1 MLKQLAKDY
10 SFLNIQKIEENTD
23 ENIAK
28 ELESRYQYVSEN
40 PENGKSWE
48 EVKNKL
54 LGK

>member
-28 ELESRYQYVSEN
+28 ELESRYQYVLEN